1 MMKRIVLSIVM
12 LAVLLALG
20 ALSPALLPEQQAAA
34 QGGGVT
40 DQPAQESAPSA
51 NPVLDTF
58 VASTSDINVLLN
70 EMTLVWV
77 HDEEYARIIAT
88 CAGVGLRNVA
98 PNPDGVMVLIP
109 NAGDLD
115 VAGSTVAI
123 KLHPDGQIEFIPRT
137 QRQLIR
143 VPVNVGD
150 KVANQEVLSLSFE
163 EGMQLMKDG
172 HLVWTARGQGPFGNG
187 HGLPGHIGACDPRYP
202 GDKFFQDLDNANDDN
217 TNIDPDKD

>member
-1 MMKRIVLSIVM
+1 M

-34 QGGGVT
+34 QEGGAT
-40 DQPAQESAPSA
+40 DQLVQEPVTTSA

-58 VASTSDINVLLN
+58 VASTPDMNVLLN

-77 HDEEYARIIAT
+77 HDEEYARIIAS

-98 PNPDGVMVLIP
+98 PHPDGPMVLIP
-109 NAGDLD
+109 NVGDLD
-115 VAGSTVAI
+115 VSGSTVAI
-123 KLHPDGQIEFIPRT
+123 KLHPDGQVEFIPRT
-137 QRQLIR
+137 QNQLIR

-150 KVANQEVLSLSFE
+150 KVADQEVLSLTFD

-172 HLVWTARGQGPFGNG
+172 HLIWTARDQGPFGNG

-202 GDKFFQDLDNANDDN
+202 GDKFYQDLDNANDDN
-217 TNIDPDKD
+217 TNDDPDND